1 MTRALRQLYES
12 NPVLAVIGWMHWI
25 LAVALMLGVAFDS
38 RTILGI
44 NPWIKPVKFS
54 ISIAIYVWTL
64 AWFLR
69 YLTGRTRAVRI
80 ISWVVAMTMVAEII
94 GITLQSARGVPSHFN
109 MATPLDAAIFSAMG
123 AVIGVNTVMI
133 VWVCVLFFVDHPD
146 LPLAYLW
153 GIRFGLLLFLLAAA
167 EGVFMVIHGSHTVCA
182 PDGGAGLPFVNWSR
196 AHGDLRV
203 AHFAGMHALQVLP
216 LFGYWMGRSGRPEA
230 AQVSYTSGVF
240 FVYLGG
246 MVLLFWI
253 AWLGHPMML

>member
-1 MTRALRQLYES
+1 MTRALPELYES
-12 NPVLAVIGWMHWI
+12 NPLLAVIGWIHWI
-25 LAVALMLGVAFDS
+25 LAAVLMVAVAIDS

-44 NPWIKPVKFS
+44 NPWIKPIKFS

-69 YLTGRTRAVRI
+69 YLAGRRGAVRI
-80 ISWVVAMTMVAEII
+80 ISWVVAMTMLAEIA

-109 MATPLDAAIFSAMG
+109 VATPLDAAIFAAMG

-133 VWVCVLFFVDHPD
+133 IWVCVLFFVERPD

-167 EGVFMVIHGSHTVCA
+167 EGVFMVIHGSHTVGA
-182 PDGGAGLPFVNWSR
+182 ADGGAGLPFVNWSR

-203 AHFAGMHALQVLP
+203 AHFAGTHALQVLP
-216 LFGYWMGRSGRPEA
+216 LAGYWIGRSGRQEA
-230 AQVSYTSGVF
+230 VQVSYTAGIF
-240 FVYLGG
+240 FLYLGV
-246 MVLLFWI
+246 MVVLFWT
-253 AWLGHPMML
+253 AWKGHPMIL